1 VHVEQPVKHAWQEL
15 PIKKYPDKQTLQAS
29 DALEVHVEQPVKHG
43 LQRLP
48 FIKYPDKQVLHTA

>member
-1 VHVEQPVKHAWQEL
+1 VKHAWQEL